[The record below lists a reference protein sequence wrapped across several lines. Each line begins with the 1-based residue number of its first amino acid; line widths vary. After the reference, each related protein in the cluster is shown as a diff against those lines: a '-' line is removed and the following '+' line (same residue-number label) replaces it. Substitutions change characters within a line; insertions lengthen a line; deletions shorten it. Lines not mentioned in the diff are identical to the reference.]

1 MIQPQDVGVAG
12 PEVTG
17 DALDV
22 TSTGD
27 LAPRRSLSR
36 VTGGVSAFP
45 LLVLFGLY
53 FFDQFD
59 TGAFNTLAPDIERA
73 FHLTDK
79 TFGLIVII
87 NASLVLLAAVPISH
101 FGDRMP
107 RTALVVAGGLA
118 AGAFSFLTG
127 IVSTVALLFV
137 VRFGNGVG
145 QVVNEP
151 VHNSL
156 LADYYRPDDRPAV
169 FAFHRGARDVGLI
182 LGPIVAGWVA
192 FVAGW
197 RAAFAVLVGPVILLS
212 LIALRLRNPRRGGT
226 DHLRAAAG
234 APIEPPL
241 PFLQAFRT
249 LLAVPT
255 LRRQSI
261 AAMLV
266 GAGSV
271 PIAFLIPLYLERELG
286 AGAFARGAIG
296 SADFVFELLGIVVAA
311 RLTSARMRARPG
323 LGLRLAGLAVAAV
336 GAWIVV
342 FALAPNLGVAAV
354 ATFGAY
360 FTLGLFFPPFVTT
373 QALVSPPRVRTLSFG
388 LVLSL
393 FPVVGIWAL
402 WIAPGVINVSD
413 RAGLRWGLGALVPYW
428 VLGGLV
434 LASAGSFVARDAETV
449 ANS

>member
-1 MIQPQDVGVAG
+1 
-12 PEVTG
+12 
-17 DALDV
+17 
-22 TSTGD
+22 
-27 LAPRRSLSR
+27 LAPRAWLFR
-36 VTGGVSAFP
+36 VTGGLTAFP

-101 FGDRMP
+101 FGDRLP

-118 AGAFSFLTG
+118 AGTFSFFTG
-127 IVSTVALLFV
+127 IVSTVALLFA

-156 LADYYRPDDRPAV
+156 LADYYLPDDRPAV
-169 FAFHRGARDVGLI
+169 FAFHRAARDVGLI

-197 RAAFAVLVGPVILLS
+197 RVAFMVLFGPVIVIS

-226 DHLRAAAG
+226 DHPVAVAD
-234 APIEPPL
+234 APVEQPL
-241 PFLQAFRT
+241 PFVGAFRT

-271 PIAFLIPLYLERELG
+271 PIAFLIPLYMERELG
-286 AGAFARGAIG
+286 AGAFARGVIG
-296 SADFVFELLGIVVAA
+296 SADFVFELLGILVAA
-311 RLTSARMRARPG
+311 RLTSARMRTRPG
-323 LGLRLAGLAVAAV
+323 LGLRLAGLALAAV
-336 GAWIVV
+336 GLWIVV
-342 FALAPNLGVAAV
+342 FALAPNLGVAAA

-413 RAGLRWGLGALVPYW
+413 RAGLRWGLAALVPYW
-428 VLGGLV
+428 VLGGIV
-434 LASAGSFVARDAETV
+434 LASAGRFVAADAE
-449 ANS
+449 NIL